1 MTTAPTVAGGRLMAM
16 DRACREL
23 PGVDCTQPT
32 ADDASEVRIEVSDS
46 GCSIAPEHRQRI
58 SEPFFTTKPNGRGTG
73 LGLSIAGD
81 ILRKHHGR
89 RAVER
94 PHGTGS
100 TFRIILPVHT
110 PETAGLAET

>member
-1 MTTAPTVAGGRLMAM
+1 MSTHSNALPAAGRIDPERLRTAAPTVAGGRLVAM
-16 DRACREL
+16 NRACR
-23 PGVDCTQPT
+23 
-32 ADDASEVRIEVSDS
+32 
-46 GCSIAPEHRQRI
+46 IAPEHLPLI
-58 SEPFFTTKPNGRGTG
+58 SKPFFATKPNGRGTG